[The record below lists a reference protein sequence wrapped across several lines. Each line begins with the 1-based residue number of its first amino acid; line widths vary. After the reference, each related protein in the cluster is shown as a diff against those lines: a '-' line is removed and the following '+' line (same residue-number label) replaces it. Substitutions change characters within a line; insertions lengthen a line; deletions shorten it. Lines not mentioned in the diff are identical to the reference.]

1 MKSESTSPLLL
12 KKADDM
18 TSREATLEAIALEVD
33 QALRIGPVAH
43 IKHRGVTNGLFGL
56 GGLESHLL
64 GLKDG
69 EHYSLHDWGHYGDI
83 RATSALSPE
92 LPRGFFVALKTD
104 ALAENESRGKKNA
117 SIPLEGKTPNYDG
130 DYIKID
136 WIYPHEEI
144 QGLGIPRQYFFA
156 VERAAKKAGYPS
168 IHIDATNNGLS
179 YWARK
184 EFGLKIPKAFHP
196 ILIDGFKKFKANQKL
211 FTKQASE
218 ASPYVNAL
226 DETEL
231 PNEIDPN
238 EPHTIPRIF
247 MDVLGAIFIVKGE
260 GHLHFYKKF

>member
-1 MKSESTSPLLL
+1 MI
-12 KKADDM
+12 
-18 TSREATLEAIALEVD
+18 SREAALEAIAIEVD

-64 GLKDG
+64 GLKNG
-69 EHYSLHDWGHYGDI
+69 EHYSLHDWGHYDDI
-83 RATSALSPE
+83 QATSALSPE
-92 LPRGFFVALKTD
+92 LPKGFVIALKTD
-104 ALAENESRGKKNA
+104 TLAENESRGRKSA

-136 WIYPHEEI
+136 WIYPHKEI

-156 VERAAKKAGYPS
+156 VERAVKKAGYPS
-168 IHIDATNNGLS
+168 IHVDATNNGLS

-211 FTKQASE
+211 FTQQASE
-218 ASPYVNAL
+218 ASPYVNGL

-231 PNEIDPN
+231 PHDIDPN

-247 MDVLGAIFIVKGE
+247 MDVLSAIFIVKGE

>member
-1 MKSESTSPLLL
+1 VGFRAV
-12 KKADDM
+12 KKM
-18 TSREATLEAIALEVD
+18 ISREAALEAIAIEVD
-33 QALRIGPVAH
+33 QALRIGPVAQ

-64 GLKDG
+64 GLRNG

-83 RATSALSPE
+83 QATSALSPE
-92 LPRGFFVALKTD
+92 LPRGFFIALKTD
-104 ALAENESRGKKNA
+104 TPAENESRGKNRA
-117 SIPLEGKTPNYDG
+117 SIPLEAKTPNYDG
-130 DYIKID
+130 DYLKID
-136 WIYPHEEI
+136 WVYPHKEI

-179 YWARK
+179 YWSRK

-196 ILIDGFKKFKANQKL
+196 TLIEGFKKFKANQKL
-211 FTKQASE
+211 FTEQASE
-218 ASPYVNAL
+218 ASPYVNGL

-231 PNEIDPN
+231 PHDIDPN